1 MRPEQQTDI
10 FRDDPRAMA
19 EVWSQAAETSRQ
31 QFPDDTARY
40 AHYIHE
46 AERPEAIPR

>member
-1 MRPEQQTDI
+1 MRPEDNLDL
-10 FRDDPRAMA
+10 FRDDPSRLAG
-19 EVWSQAAETSRQ
+19 VWRQAAETSRQ

-46 AERPEAIPR
+46 AERLEAIPR